1 MASTTTCDAIL
12 TQVETILPFRTSFL
26 RDGASGK
33 SFAIVQGND
42 SITSLNY
49 TVYERTADAFGNK
62 QFGGVVDGNI
72 FSFLITK
79 GSTYFIVASINDDED
94 DSLHWVVDPNKRRLG
109 VSGKKRVAADV
120 PAAAGIEK
128 DAIAVSESAPVT
140 SSTAEVKKDK
150 EPAEPKAKKTRA
162 NPVAAVN

>member
-1 MASTTTCDAIL
+1 MAATTASDASL
-12 TQVETILPFRTSFL
+12 PVAESNLPFRTSFL

-62 QFGGVVDGNI
+62 QFSGTVDGNI

-79 GSTYFIVASINDDED
+79 GSTYFIVARINECDDT
-94 DSLHWVVDPNKRRLG
+94 SLHWVVDPNKRRLG
-109 VSGKKRVAADV
+109 VSGKKRSAES
-120 PAAAGIEK
+120 AAAGSDTAALK
-128 DAIAVSESAPVT
+128 DAPAP
-140 SSTAEVKKDK
+140 
-150 EPAEPKAKKTRA
+150 EPAAPAAEIKKEAKDAAPKAKKAKTA
-162 NPVAAVN
+162 APVA